1 MNLNIEP
8 LKNWFGFSRRERRS
22 SFILLVVIV
31 VIIGLRYSL
40 PDSNLKITDITG
52 KPLSE
57 KDLDIPAATKTSL
70 YSGKSSTEPI
80 RKPYYKR
87 EKPGF
92 DKKSKGPSSTTSI
105 SDGKYGQS
113 NTGKQRTK
121 IDINTGDSAALV
133 MLPGIGPVLSARI
146 IKYRHLLGGY
156 ARIEQLKEVYGLPPE
171 TYDIIRD
178 RVFADSTVVTRI
190 SINSADYKELSHIH
204 YLEKYEITAIL
215 KYRKIKGIIRNISEL
230 SENKLITKEK
240 ARMVG
245 PYLKFD
251 E

>member
-22 SFILLVVIV
+22 SFILLVIIV
-31 VIIGLRYSL
+31 VIIGLRYTL

-52 KPLSE
+52 KHLSE

-70 YSGKSSTEPI
+70 YSGKSSTLPI
-80 RKPYYKR
+80 RKPYYIK

-92 DKKSKGPSSTTSI
+92 DKKSKGPSSITTI
-105 SDGKYGQS
+105 SNGKSGQS

-121 IDINTGDSAALV
+121 VDINTCDSAALV

-146 IKYRHLLGGY
+146 IRYRRLLGGY
-156 ARIEQLKEVYGLPPE
+156 ARIEQMKEVYGLPEE
-171 TYDIIRD
+171 TFELIKG
-178 RVFADSTVVTRI
+178 RVFADSTLI
-190 SINSADYKELSHIH
+190 SKVNINTAVYKELAHLH

-215 KYRKIKGIIRNISEL
+215 KYRQLKGKINNIGDL
-230 SENKLITKEK
+230 TGNKLISLEK
-240 ARMVG
+240 AIKVR

-251 E
+251 

>member
-22 SFILLVVIV
+22 TFILLVIIV
-31 VIIGLRYSL
+31 VIIGLRYTL

-52 KPLSE
+52 KHLSE
-57 KDLDIPAATKTSL
+57 KDLEIPAATKTSL
-70 YSGKSSTEPI
+70 NSENSFTEPI
-80 RKPYYKR
+80 TKPYYKQ

-92 DKKSKGPSSTTSI
+92 YKKNKDPSSTTSI
-105 SDGKYGQS
+105 SDGKFRQS
-113 NTGKQRTK
+113 KTGKQRTK

-146 IKYRHLLGGY
+146 FKYRRLLGGY

-178 RVFADSTVVTRI
+178 RVFADSAVVTRI

-204 YLEKYEITAIL
+204 YLEKFEITAIL
-215 KYRKIKGIIRNISEL
+215 KYRKIKGVIKNISEL